1 MTHVCALIGL
11 VILCSWAPSFAGQA
25 PSRSEKTERSAAQ
38 QKINSQLL
46 YEIYGRRGEAERK
59 GVPPGSTGVKIDA
72 RGRAL
77 VDVRADVSAALQHKI
92 RTYGGTVLSTSRES
106 HSIIARVPLLRLERL
121 AADPSVRFIEPAAD
135 AITVR

>member
-11 VILCSWAPSFAGQA
+11 VMLCSWAPSFAGQA

-46 YEIYGRRGEAERK
+46 YEIYRRRGEAERK
-59 GVPPGSTGVKIDA
+59 GVPPGKTDVRIDA
-72 RGRAL
+72 RGRAF
-77 VDVRADVSAALQHKI
+77 VDVRADVTAALQQKI
-92 RTYGGTVLSTSRES
+92 RALGGTILSTSRES
-106 HSIIARVPLLRLERL
+106 HSIIARVPLLKLERL
-121 AADPSVRFIEPAAD
+121 ASNPAVRFIEPAAE